1 MTIRNN
7 TIVLFLLILAKFCVG
22 QLSEPP
28 DKNVFFIQ
36 PQIRIGKI
44 INNMPEMPD
53 RTLSVFGD
61 INIAWQTRGKQ
72 IWNQYYNYPQ
82 VGLLV
87 SAGYLG
93 NNDILGHSISVVPNL
108 SIRLS
113 NWKKVNIHMLV
124 GIGLSY
130 FTKIYDEI
138 DNKENGLIGTRITN
152 KSLLAF
158 DLNYHLSKQFLLTAG
173 VSASHYSDGHFQLPN
188 FGINIPAIN
197 IGVKYFPTTFP
208 KEYYNYDSL
217 VRYNKS
223 LLFNIKFGVG
233 YHEFGSTIKPTGG
246 PKYPIYTVTA
256 YLSKRLNTILNFQ
269 FGINYNYYT
278 SYYDFIIS
286 QEYYNSHKHF
296 KASSIIAFAGIE
308 FFIGKFGFS
317 GQLGTYIYNEFY
329 KDLQDLRSMDR
340 GWKYQSSRYITTRLG
355 AQYYIFNPIKSTKLN
370 PWIGVFLKSVG
381 GAADF
386 AEICIGCAF

>member
-1 MTIRNN
+1 LTIRNN
-7 TIVLFLLILAKFCVG
+7 TIFLFLLILAKLSVG

-44 INNMPEMPD
+44 LNNMPEMPD

-72 IWNQYYNYPQ
+72 IWNQYYKYPQ

-113 NWKKVNIHMLV
+113 NWKKVNIYILL
-124 GIGLSY
+124 GAGLSY

-138 DNKENGLIGTRITN
+138 DNKENGLIGTKITN
-152 KSLLAF
+152 KSLVAF
-158 DLNYHLSKQFLLTAG
+158 DLNYHLSKHFVLTAG

-188 FGINIPAIN
+188 FGMNIPAIN

-208 KEYYNYDSL
+208 REYYKYDSL
-217 VRYNKS
+217 ITYNKN
-223 LLFNIKFGVG
+223 LLFNLKFGIG
-233 YHEFGSTIKPTGG
+233 YHEFGTTIKPTGG
-246 PKYPIYTVTA
+246 PKYPIYSATA

-286 QEYYNSHKHF
+286 QEYYTSHKHF
-296 KASSIIAFAGIE
+296 RASSIIAFMGVE

-317 GQLGTYIYNEFY
+317 GQLGSYLYNKFY
-329 KDLQDLRSMDR
+329 KDLQDLRSMGR
-340 GWKYQSSRYITTRLG
+340 SWRYQSARYITTRLG
-355 AQYYIFNPIKSTKLN
+355 VQYYVFKPITSTKLN
-370 PWIGVFLKSVG
+370 PWIGAFLKSNG